1 MDKNEKEELSKK
13 IIRGVNLAYRRL
25 IEKKQRE
32 DGELIYS
39 IDGKIVRIR
48 ARDIKLD
55 DDDDKTG
62 QNHPE

>member
-1 MDKNEKEELSKK
+1 MDKKEDINEKIK
-13 IIRGVNLAYRRL
+13 RGVKLAYRRL

-55 DDDDKTG
+55 DEDKTD